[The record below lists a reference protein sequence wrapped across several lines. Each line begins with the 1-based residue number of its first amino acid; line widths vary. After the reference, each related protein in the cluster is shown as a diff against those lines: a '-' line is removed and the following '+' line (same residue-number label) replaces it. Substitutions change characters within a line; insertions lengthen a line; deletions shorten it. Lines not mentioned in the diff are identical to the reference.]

1 MNKKERDEKIE
12 AYGRGYGLLQA
23 ALEAIPREAWDYK
36 PAPNEWSVK
45 EIVVHMGDSE
55 SMAALRLRKLIVEPG
70 TTLMAYNE
78 SGWADAL
85 NYRKQDMEDSL
96 QIIKYARQSTYR
108 LLKTLPDE
116 VFRHAVIH
124 PEYDEPYTFD
134 RWLNIYAQH
143 IPDHIEQMKKS
154 YDAWKKR

>member
-1 MNKKERDEKIE
+1 MNKQERDQKIE
-12 AYGRGYGLLQA
+12 EYGRGYGLLQA
-23 ALEAIPREAWDYK
+23 ALGAIPREAWEYK

-55 SMAALRLRKLIVEPG
+55 SMAALRVRKLIVEPG

-108 LLKTLPDE
+108 LLKMLPDE
-116 VFRHAVIH
+116 VFRHAVVH

-134 RWLNIYAQH
+134 RWLNIYAHH